1 MLVILTI
8 KKAVIEPA
16 AKQKTDSEALIN
28 HTAIAA
34 RATYKD

>member
-16 AKQKTDSEALIN
+16 AKQKTNSAVLIN
-28 HTAIAA
+28 HTGIAA